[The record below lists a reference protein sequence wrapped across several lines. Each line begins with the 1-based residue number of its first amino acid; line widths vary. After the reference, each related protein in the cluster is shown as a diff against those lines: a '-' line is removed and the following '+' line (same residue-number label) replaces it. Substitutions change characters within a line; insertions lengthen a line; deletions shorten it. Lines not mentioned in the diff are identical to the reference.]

1 MKRIALGSLAAF
13 ATALLFGLPF
23 NSKKPGQANSTQRE
37 TPVLKPTGRLL
48 KALRTGRTEPIQWTE
63 ILWRA
68 RDWDGV
74 VVTVAKHALGMRGD
88 QILTRVPVSF
98 NEAIAIAREN
108 NWTLPTAELENAIWN
123 AARVKLAPQRVPLSE
138 GITSE
143 HAIAKFNRAIDVQI
157 ERANAWNELTA
168 TEGKAWILSPRNTL
182 RKNRAANYGWHSL
195 NGEPIQ
201 PVGPAG
207 KPPIHDRN
215 HWDYSQTLRPIQRTA
230 RRANSGE
237 QVDLLD
243 VFVERGLPFAA
254 TAELR
259 ANA

>member
-1 MKRIALGSLAAF
+1 MRKIVLGSLAAF
-13 ATALLFGLPF
+13 AGALLFGLPT
-23 NSKKPGQANSTQRE
+23 NRQKPSQANSTPRK
-37 TPVLKPTGRLL
+37 TSFSKPTGRLL
-48 KALRTGRTEPIQWTE
+48 EAIRSGRIEPIQWTE
-63 ILWRA
+63 ILWSS

-74 VVTVAKHALGMRGD
+74 VVTVAKHALGVRGD
-88 QILTRVPVSF
+88 GIFTRVPVSF

-108 NWTLPTAELENAIWN
+108 DWTLPTAELENAIWN
-123 AARVKLAPQRVPLSE
+123 AARVKLAPQTVPLSE

-143 HAIAKFNRAIDVQI
+143 HAIKKFNRAIDLQI
-157 ERANAWNELTA
+157 ERVNAWNELTA

-182 RKNRAANYGWHSL
+182 QKNRVANYGWHRL

-201 PVGPAG
+201 PLGPAG
-207 KPPIHDRN
+207 KPPVHDRN
-215 HWDYSQTLRPIQRTA
+215 HWDYSQTFRPIQRIA

-237 QVDLLD
+237 QVDLLN
-243 VFVERGLPFAA
+243 VFVERGLPFSA